1 MNLTNERKLELT
13 VDALL
18 NKCEGLEKSIES
30 LRGETAQAWATA
42 KKWKEEEEAKSGDTR
57 EQLEEL
63 CTSIEEIGGLIQL
76 VGGGNMLRHPC
87 DAILYQVKQ
96 ILTPI
101 CAQNTQCVT
110 TTEK

>member
-18 NKCEGLEKSIES
+18 NKCEGLEKSIEY

-42 KKWKEEEEAKSGDTR
+42 KKWKEEEETKSEDTR

-63 CTSIEEIGGLIQL
+63 CTAIEEIGGLIQL

-101 CAQNTQCVT
+101 CVKNTQCAT

>member
-13 VDALL
+13 IDALL
-18 NKCEGLEKSIES
+18 NKCEGLEKSIEY
-30 LRGETAQAWATA
+30 LRGETAQAWTTA
-42 KKWKEEEEAKSGDTR
+42 KKWKEEEENKSKDTR

-63 CTSIEEIGGLIQL
+63 CTAIEEIGGLIKL

-101 CAQNTQCVT
+101 CVQNTQLAT
-110 TTEK
+110 AKKE